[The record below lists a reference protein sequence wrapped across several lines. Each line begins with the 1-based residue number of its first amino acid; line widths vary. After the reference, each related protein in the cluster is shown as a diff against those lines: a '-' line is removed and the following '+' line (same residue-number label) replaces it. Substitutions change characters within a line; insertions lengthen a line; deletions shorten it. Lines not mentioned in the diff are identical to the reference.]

1 MDERDW
7 LAERFEEHRT
17 HLRAVAYRILGSL
30 SEADDAVQDAWL
42 RLSRSDISDVE
53 NLPAWLTTVVAR
65 VSLNMLSAR
74 QSRREELAGAH
85 LPQPAAGREDAADP
99 EHQEG
104 PCGLR
109 WPCAARGPR
118 HAGPRRAARVRAA
131 RHVRHLVRP
140 DRPHH
145 RALAG
150 GRAPTREP
158 RPPPGPG
165 SGRGARH

>member
-17 HLRAVAYRILGSL
+17 HLRAVAYRMIGSL

-42 RLSRSDISDVE
+42 RLSRSDTSDVE
-53 NLPAWLTTVVAR
+53 NLAAWLTTVVAR

-99 EHQEG
+99 EHQVVLADLVG
-104 PCGLR
+104 HALLVVLDTLAPPSGSRTCC
-109 WPCAARGPR
+109 PTFR
-118 HAGPRRAARVRAA
+118 HP
-131 RHVRHLVRP
+131 VRP

-150 GRAPTREP
+150 GRAPTCEP